1 MLGMKLNKNNNQDI
15 KIICFGAHCDDI
27 EMGCGGTLLSILKKY
42 KNVEVYWVVLSSNL
56 KRGEEARSSA
66 DVFLKYVKRKTIEI
80 NKFRN
85 GFFPYDGG
93 EIKKYFEMLKDRFSP
108 DLIFSHYRNDLHQD
122 HRMVSE
128 LTWNT
133 FRNHLILE
141 FEIPKYDGDF
151 GTPNFFVPLHP
162 SICKNKV
169 ISILK
174 IFKTQAD
181 KHWLTEDLLY
191 SILRVR
197 GMECV
202 SPSNYAEAFY
212 CRKLSFELSDF
223 HL

>member
-1 MLGMKLNKNNNQDI
+1 MMIGIKLNKNNNQSI
-15 KIICFGAHCDDI
+15 KIICLGAHCDDI
-27 EMGCGGTLLSILKKY
+27 EIGCGGTLLSMLKKF
-42 KNVEVYWVVLSSNL
+42 KDVEVYWVVLSSDS
-56 KRGEEARSSA
+56 KREEEARTSA
-66 DVFLKYVKRKTIEI
+66 NMFLKHAKGKTIEI
-80 NKFRN
+80 KNYRN

-93 EIKKYFEMLKDRFSP
+93 EIKKYFEILKDRFSP
-108 DLIFSHYRNDLHQD
+108 DLIFTHYRMDLHQD
-122 HRMVSE
+122 HRTVSE

-162 SICKNKV
+162 SICKNK
-169 ISILK
+169 IITIIKS
-174 IFKTQAD
+174 FKTQAN

-202 SPSNYAEAFY
+202 SGTKYAEAFY
-212 CRKLSFELSDF
+212 CRKIYLC
-223 HL
+223 